1 MGTYSTRR
9 GRPLGVS
16 EQGAGATLTNMNLF
30 ALDGESEIVSVHDD
44 FNGYVMDEHFGGANN
59 WETQGW
65 ALTDAGT
72 TTTPVADFM
81 SMNDGS
87 VDTDFYSCIRVVA
100 GTAADEGGN
109 AQLLGAGAAAL
120 PSASGGGG
128 FPHIWIPTSGMDTE
142 VLDKTVITFHC
153 RVGVVSNA
161 VTCDGKWFIGF
172 AEVGDTSILT
182 TTTGVITIASTGAL
196 FGFHFNADSQ
206 DTLRFVSHRTAA
218 TVMATTV
225 NFLELTDGI
234 DVGYTAG
241 HPRVFDLSFR
251 LIVNN
256 MSDNANNGISAAAW
270 REVGGQV
277 NPGNEGINLPGEGY
291 APYNLTALLDNQTPN
306 SGTMLVPTIEL
317 MNGPTNHTQLKLDS
331 WSMGLS
337 RYTLKP
343 PRVDNF

>member
-1 MGTYSTRR
+1 
-9 GRPLGVS
+9 
-16 EQGAGATLTNMNLF
+16 MNLF
-30 ALDGESEIVSVHDD
+30 ALDGESEIVSTFDD
-44 FNGYVMDEHFGGANN
+44 FNGYVQDEHFGGAAN

-72 TTTPVADFM
+72 TTTPVADYM

-87 VDTDFYSCIRVVA
+87 VDTDFYSCIRFVA

-109 AQLLGAGAAAL
+109 AQLLGAGQTL
-120 PSASGGGG
+120 PASSGGGG

-142 VLDKTVITFHC
+142 VLDSTIITFAC

-161 VTCDGKWFIGF
+161 VTCDGKFFIGF

-206 DTLRFVSHRTAA
+206 DTLRFISHRTAA
-218 TVMATTV
+218 TAMAEGT
-225 NFLELTDGI
+225 NFTELTDSI
-234 DVGYTAG
+234 DTGYTIG
-241 HPRVFDLSFR
+241 HPRVFDLAFR
-251 LIVNN
+251 MVVSN
-256 MSDNANNGISAAAW
+256 MSDNANNGFSVAAW
-270 REVGGQV
+270 REVGGQA
-277 NPGNEGINLPGEGY
+277 NPGNEGISLPGEGY
-291 APYNLTALLDNQTPN
+291 VPYSLSDTLDNQNPN
-306 SGTMLVPTIEL
+306 SATMLVPTVEL
-317 MNGPTNHTQLKLDS
+317 LNGPTNQTQLKLD
-331 WSMGLS
+331 WWAMGLS